1 MPQTRPPYPPE
12 FRQRIVELARA
23 GRTVQELA
31 AEFEPSE
38 LCVAQTHT
46 IEPGSRRCHADRE
59 SPRRSYLESGHLRGS
74 SHPCRVAR
82 RRRLGR
88 AGLRA

>member
-38 LCVAQTHT
+38 QT
-46 IEPGSRRCHADRE
+46 IRDWIVQA
-59 SPRRSYLESGHLRGS
+59 HLDEGLRTDGL
-74 SHPCRVAR
+74 ATNEQEEL
-82 RRRLGR
+82 RRLR
-88 AGLRA
+88 KENRCLQQERDILAKATA

>member
-1 MPQTRPPYPPE
+1 MPQTHPPYPPE

-38 LCVAQTHT
+38 QTIRDWIVQAHLDDQKVIPT
-46 IEPGSRRCHADRE
+46 RKISAI
-59 SPRRSYLESGHLRGS
+59 SAISGFNS
-74 SHPCRVAR
+74 
-82 RRRLGR
+82 
-88 AGLRA
+88 